1 MAPEKGAVLVT
12 GASTG
17 IGRATALELDRVGFQ
32 VFAGVRKKKDADSLK
47 KEGSENMT
55 PVTLDV
61 AKDASISRAKTQ
73 IQRKVSAK
81 GLAGLVNNAG
91 IGHGGP
97 VEYMDMD
104 AFKQVVDV
112 NLNAQVAMSK
122 AFIPLLRKGERPG
135 RIVFITSIG
144 GRVAYPFMS
153 PYHAAKFGLEG
164 VADSLRRELRPWKI
178 KVIVIEPGSIDTEI
192 WRKAG
197 ETQDDLRKDLP
208 RGAEKQYGETLD
220 AFGKNLED
228 SARRGIPP
236 QKVATVIRKALT
248 RPFPDTRYRVGMDA
262 RMTFVT
268 SRLLGDRLMDRLIA
282 RIMGQ
287 PKNPAS

>member
-1 MAPEKGAVLVT
+1 MAREKGAVLVT

-17 IGRATALELDRVGFQ
+17 IGRATALELDRAGFQ
-32 VFAGVRKKKDADSLK
+32 VFAGVRKKQDADSLK
-47 KEGSENMT
+47 KEGSENLT

-61 AKDASISRAKTQ
+61 AKAASITRAKNQ
-73 IQRKVSAK
+73 IQRKVGAK

-97 VEYMDMD
+97 VEYMNMD
-104 AFKQVVDV
+104 AFKQVIDV
-112 NLNAQVAMSK
+112 NLTAQVAMSK
-122 AFIPLLRKGERPG
+122 AFIPLLRKGDTPG

-153 PYHAAKFGLEG
+153 PYHSAKFGLEG
-164 VADSLRRELRPWKI
+164 FADSLRRELRPWKM
-178 KVIVIEPGSIDTEI
+178 KVIVIEPGSIATEI

-197 ETQDDLRKDLP
+197 ETQEELRDSLP
-208 RGAEKQYGETLD
+208 RGAQKQYGKALD
-220 AFGKNLED
+220 GFGAGLED

-236 QKVATVIRKALT
+236 KRVARVIRKALT
-248 RPFPDTRYRVGMDA
+248 RTYPDTRYRVGMDA
-262 RMTFVT
+262 RMSFVM
-268 SRLLGDRLMDRLIA
+268 SRLLGDRLFDRVVA

>member
-1 MAPEKGAVLVT
+1 MAREKGAVLVT

-17 IGRATALELDRVGFQ
+17 IGRATALELDRAGFQ
-32 VFAGVRKKKDADSLK
+32 VFAGVRKKKDAESLE
-47 KEGSENMT
+47 KEGSENLT

-61 AKDASISRAKTQ
+61 AKDASIARAKAQ
-73 IQRKVSAK
+73 IQRKVGAK

-97 VEYMDMD
+97 VEHMDM
-104 AFKQVVDV
+104 AGFKRVVDV
-112 NLNAQVAMSK
+112 NLTAQVAMSK

-164 VADSLRRELRPWKI
+164 VADSLRRELRPWGI

-197 ETQDDLRKDLP
+197 ESQEDLRRDLP
-208 RGAEKQYGETLD
+208 RGAGKLYGESLD
-220 AFGKNLED
+220 AFGKRLED

-236 QKVATVIRKALT
+236 QRVARVIRKALT

-262 RMTFVT
+262 RIVFVT
-268 SRLLGDRLMDRLIA
+268 SRILGDRLFDRLVA

-287 PKNPAS
+287 QKKAAS

>member
-1 MAPEKGAVLVT
+1 MARERGAVLVT

-17 IGRATALELDRVGFQ
+17 IGRATALELDGKGFQ

-47 KEGSENMT
+47 QEGSDKLT

-61 AKDASISRAKTQ
+61 AKDASIARAKTQ
-73 IQRKVSAK
+73 IQRKLGAK

-97 VEYMDMD
+97 IEYMDMK

-122 AFIPLLRKGERPG
+122 AFIPLLRKGEQPG

-197 ETQDDLRKDLP
+197 ETQEDLRKGLP
-208 RGAEKQYGETLD
+208 RGAEKQYGESLD
-220 AFGKNLED
+220 AFGKGLED

-236 QKVATVIRKALT
+236 QKVAKVIRRALT
-248 RPFPDTRYRVGMDA
+248 RACPDTRHRLAVEA
-262 RMTFVT
+262 RVT
-268 SRLLGDRLMDRLIA
+268 SG
-282 RIMGQ
+282 
-287 PKNPAS
+287 